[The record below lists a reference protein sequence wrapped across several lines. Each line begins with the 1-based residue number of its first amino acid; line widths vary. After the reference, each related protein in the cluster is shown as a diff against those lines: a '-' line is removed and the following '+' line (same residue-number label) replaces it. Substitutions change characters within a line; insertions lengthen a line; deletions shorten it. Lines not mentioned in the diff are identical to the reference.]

1 MANRQFNV
9 SGFTS
14 TISEMGLASPNKFK
28 VVIAFPDKIKQDN
41 ATLENLSL
49 MVETISFQGRGV
61 QTILDLQ
68 YGLRREIAYNAP
80 VYQPITLSF
89 LCSAALKEKQL
100 LDKWNNYIVPNKEGR
115 GFDVAYYNDYR
126 GTLTVHLL
134 DRDGKTVKYTQTYME
149 AYPKTVNAIELNHS
163 TTNSVARVT
172 ADFQYAYWK
181 SPHSGIGKG
190 EFAPIISGGNRGH
203 DEGLNN

>member
-1 MANRQFNV
+1 MASTQFNV

-14 TISEMGLASPNKFK
+14 TIKTLGLASPNKFK
-28 VVIAFPDKIKQDN
+28 VDITFPEKIHQNN
-41 ATLENLSL
+41 ATLRELSI
-49 MVETISFQGRGV
+49 MCESISFSGRGV

-89 LCSAALKEKQL
+89 LCSGELKEKQL
-100 LDKWNNYIVPNKEGR
+100 LDNWNNFIVPNNKGK
-115 GFDVAYYNDYR
+115 GFDVAYYKDYV

-134 DRDGKTVKYTQTYME
+134 DKDGKTVKYSQKYIE

-163 TTNSVARVT
+163 TTNSVARIT
-172 ADFQYAYWK
+172 ADFQYAYWN
-181 SPHSGIGKG
+181 PIGRWNTG
-190 EFAPIISGGNRGH
+190 EIGH
-203 DEGLNN
+203 T

>member
-28 VVIAFPDKIKQDN
+28 VVIAFPDRIKQDN

-49 MVETISFQGRGV
+49 MCETISFQGRGV

-100 LDKWNNYIVPNKEGR
+100 LDKWNNYIVPNKGGY

-181 SPHSGIGKG
+181 SPHSRIGKG
-190 EFAPIISGGNRGH
+190 TSKVVKET
-203 DEGLNN
+203 

>member
-49 MVETISFQGRGV
+49 MCETISFQGRGV

-100 LDKWNNYIVPNKEGR
+100 LDKWNNYIVPNKGGY

-172 ADFQYAYWK
+172 ADFQYAYWNPK
-181 SPHSGIGKG
+181 
-190 EFAPIISGGNRGH
+190 
-203 DEGLNN
+203 

>member
-14 TISEMGLASPNKFK
+14 TIGEMGLASPNKFK
-28 VVIAFPDKIKQDN
+28 IVIAFPDKIKQDN

-49 MVETISFQGRGV
+49 MCETISFQGRGV

-68 YGLRREIAYNAP
+68 YGLRREIVYNAP

-100 LDKWNNYIVPNKEGR
+100 LDMWNNYIVPNKGGY

-149 AYPKTVNAIELNHS
+149 AYPKTVNSIELNHS
-163 TTNSVARVT
+163 TTNAVAKVT
-172 ADFQYAYWK
+172 AEFQYAYWN
-181 SPHSGIGKG
+181 P
-190 EFAPIISGGNRGH
+190 E
-203 DEGLNN
+203 